1 MKVDP
6 LFVAAA
12 ATILTLV
19 VTYLAFGGKF
29 PFTRTPFRFLL
40 ACVLGFVV
48 GFAVLAV
55 VATRP

>member
-6 LFVAAA
+6 PLAAGAAA
-12 ATILTLV
+12 VLTLA

-29 PFTRTPFRFLL
+29 PFTRTPLRFLF
-40 ACVLGFVV
+40 ACVLAFVV

-55 VATRP
+55 AAQP

>member
-6 LFVAAA
+6 LFGA
-12 ATILTLV
+12 ATAAVVTLA

-29 PFTRTPFRFLL
+29 PFTRTPLQFLL
-40 ACVLGFVV
+40 ACVLAFVV

-55 VATRP
+55 FATQP